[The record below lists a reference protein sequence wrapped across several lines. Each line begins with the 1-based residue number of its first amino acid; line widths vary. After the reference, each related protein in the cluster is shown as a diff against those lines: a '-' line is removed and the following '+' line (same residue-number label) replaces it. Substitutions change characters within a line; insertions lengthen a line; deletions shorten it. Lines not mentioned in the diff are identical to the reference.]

1 MSLAQFLSAYVN
13 LNLMLAFGFLLL
25 LLQSW
30 ILKKVNRVQT
40 SKAQLRWHYQVLFG
54 ILILACL
61 QPFFP
66 KTAFF
71 EPPVKHWASSEVVP
85 ISDRAIQSGYIAL
98 SKTTQVNA
106 QAMANSWMVI
116 GSLIFLFGFLW
127 MGRDF
132 RTLFRIQKQSY
143 RIRQY
148 RDFILSVHD
157 RIQVPFSYW
166 WPGQMQVVIPTALLS
181 KPKDFQMAVMH
192 EIQHHRQGDTRFVYL
207 IWMLRLICLCNPFI
221 HLWNKWLCEIQEF
234 ACDETLVDQNKV
246 ESQAYARCLVEVAQT
261 AVLQKYR
268 PACASG
274 MVFLTERHILQ
285 RRIEKMFSKTK
296 NQNGRSI
303 GFAFALVL
311 VSAMVA
317 TSYAS
322 NGWISDRRVTLQ
334 QATKMVEKAKAESA
348 FPVVINDL
356 VLEQLNRYLGTP
368 EGRDFM
374 RDSLQRMETYRV
386 LNEEAFKKYA
396 APLEL
401 AAVPIVESGYQ
412 NLSQKPNSRNV
423 SAGLWQFIPQTARN
437 YGLRVDA
444 KVDDRLNPELLT
456 DAAMRYLQANHL
468 RFKDWQLALLAYNMG
483 EGNLQS
489 AIDKVG
495 SNDAWVLIRAGFE
508 GDRRYLAKVMAAV
521 LIMKNPETLQ

>member
-1 MSLAQFLSAYVN
+1 MSLALFLSAYLN
-13 LNLMLAFGFLLL
+13 LNLMLALGFLLL
-25 LLQSW
+25 SLQSW
-30 ILKKVNRVQT
+30 ILKKFNRPQA
-40 SKAQLRWHYQVLFG
+40 SKTQLRWHYQVLFG
-54 ILILACL
+54 ILILCCL
-61 QPFFP
+61 QPLFP
-66 KTAFF
+66 KAAFF
-71 EPPVKHWASSEVVP
+71 EPPVKHWAGVETAQLSE
-85 ISDRAIQSGYIAL
+85 AKIQSGYIAL
-98 SKTTQVNA
+98 SKTAKVNA
-106 QAMANSWMVI
+106 ETVANSWMLI
-116 GSLIFLFGFLW
+116 GGLILVFALLW

-132 RTLFRIQKQSY
+132 KALFRIQKESY
-143 RIRQY
+143 QIRRY
-148 RDFILSVHD
+148 RNFILSVHD

-166 WPGQMQVVIPTALLS
+166 LPGQMQVVIPTALLS
-181 KPKDFQMAVMH
+181 KPKDFQMAVVH

-221 HLWNKWLCEIQEF
+221 HFWNQWLCEIQEF

-274 MVFLTERHILQ
+274 MIFLTDRHILQ
-285 RRIEKMFSKTK
+285 RRIEKMFTKTK
-296 NQNGRSI
+296 NQTGRSI

-311 VSAMVA
+311 ATAMVA

-374 RDSLQRMETYRV
+374 RDSLQRMETYRAM
-386 LNEEAFKKYA
+386 NEEAFKKYGV
-396 APLEL
+396 PSEL

-412 NLSQKPNSRNV
+412 NLSQKPNSKNI

-437 YGLRVDA
+437 YGLRVDS
-444 KVDDRLNPELLT
+444 KVDERLNPELLT

-483 EGNLQS
+483 EANLQN
-489 AIDKVG
+489 AINKVG

-508 GDRRYLAKVMAAV
+508 GDSRYLAKVMAAV
-521 LIMKNPETLQ
+521 LIMKNPEALQ